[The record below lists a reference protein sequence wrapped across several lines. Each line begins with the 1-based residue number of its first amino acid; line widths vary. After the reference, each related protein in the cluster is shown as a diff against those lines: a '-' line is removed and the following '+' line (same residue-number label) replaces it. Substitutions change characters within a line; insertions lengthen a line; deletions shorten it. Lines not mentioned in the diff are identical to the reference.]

1 MELSGEKGAWRPLS
15 ADLPVQHADVA
26 DADANELCQEVVF
39 LRHDNTQLRYNLQYE
54 RVFLIKK

>member
-1 MELSGEKGAWRPLS
+1 
-15 ADLPVQHADVA
+15 VQHADAA
-26 DADANELCQEVVF
+26 DADANELSQEVVF